1 MIWSLIYRK
10 LKGNRGNTMVTIFE
24 AEKLFD
30 LIRNKNNNTTISNT
44 EGLSFD
50 GQKIINSE
58 SKKYNGT
65 IQRSI
70 NILPRLIDK
79 YNRDR
84 AHEAHLQMIITQNI
98 GCGTIPSLD
107 SALNANRDNIE
118 WIGNEVS
125 CGVGMQRIDIMLSQK

>member
-1 MIWSLIYRK
+1 
-10 LKGNRGNTMVTIFE
+10 MVTIFE